1 MKKRSISGRWLLCI
15 LILLLIISL
24 MPLLMMFF
32 TSVIPQGDLF
42 HLITEK
48 SLLDFESSPIYLRT
62 KMKTIGT
69 RDFELK
75 PLNDEGNQALSLIV
89 QDTEK
94 IFGIAAFTGDTDM
107 NLVRYLTFLI
117 SAPKNSQLY
126 MGLKDI
132 NDVEQR
138 IPVQTITHSGLE
150 KIRI

>member
-24 MPLLMMFF
+24 MPLLLMFF
-32 TSVIPQGDLF
+32 TSIIPQGDLF

-75 PLNDEGNQALSLIV
+75 ELQDGGSKALSI
-89 QDTEK
+89 TIEK
-94 IFGIAAFTGDTDM
+94 ADKEYGVAAFTGD
-107 NLVRYLTFLI
+107 N
-117 SAPKNSQLY
+117 
-126 MGLKDI
+126 
-132 NDVEQR
+132 
-138 IPVQTITHSGLE
+138 
-150 KIRI
+150 